1 MTSLSLRGR
10 KLLNIVQTLVI
21 GGLMVFLVYLTGKAL
36 VGGFGVFAVVLGVAL
51 IAFQIF
57 REPRRLGGVVT
68 LNEYNAPELSRM
80 NARLAGRAGL
90 QRIPELYLVPSVIP
104 NAFTFGNRDRAS
116 IFVTQGLLN
125 RLDAREVEGVLAH
138 EMSHIRHN
146 DLFMFRVA
154 EVVRQ
159 TTTLISR
166 FGWLLLLFS
175 LPFLLFSSASFPLGL
190 LAIMIGAP
198 FVSLFLQLALFRTR
212 EFSADIGAVEL
223 TRDPYGLASALE
235 RIERPGNDLFS
246 ILFPLPRRDESG
258 LLRTHPATSERIRRL
273 RTLAR

>member
-1 MTSLSLRGR
+1 MTSQSLRGQ
-10 KLLNIVQTLVI
+10 KLLNIAQTLGI
-21 GGLMVFLVYLTGKAL
+21 GALMVFLVFLTGKAL
-36 VGGFGVFAVVLGVAL
+36 VGGFGLLAVILGVAL

-57 REPRRLGGVVT
+57 REPKRLAGT
-68 LNEYNAPELSRM
+68 IALDDYNAPELSSI
-80 NARLAGRAGL
+80 NARLAARAGL
-90 QRIPELYLVPSVIP
+90 HRVPDLYLVPSLVP
-104 NAFTFGNRDRAS
+104 NAFTFGNRERAS

-125 RLDAREVEGVLAH
+125 RLDVREVQGVLAH

-175 LPFLLFSSASFPLGL
+175 LPFLLFSTASFPVGL
-190 LAIMIGAP
+190 LAVMIAAP

-212 EFSADIGAVEL
+212 EFSADIGAAEL

-235 RIERPGNDLFS
+235 RIERPGNDLLS
-246 ILFPLPRRDESG
+246 MLFPVPRQEESG